1 MNEWYN
7 NYLGIDG
14 FSGTLDVSM
23 WSTTGNTYDD
33 RYTTRYYVDNMD
45 EPIYVRWTDP
55 RPVVKIALWSEQE
68 RRLSKQAA
76 DEKFFNEWM
85 HKNDK

>member
-33 RYTTRYYVDNMD
+33 RYTTRYYIDNAD
-45 EPIYVRWTDP
+45 EPIYVSLGSHTPAADLDSWSRY
-55 RPVVKIALWSEQE
+55 KKLIA
-68 RRLSKQAA
+68 KQAA
-76 DEKFFNEWM
+76 DEKFFNEWI